1 MKITLEKPNLNRK
14 DSYLKYVDECRQKD
28 AELVPFV
35 LKFPTDDFEAFL
47 RVFEDCENGIGL
59 PEGFV
64 PHVTYWLVVDEEV
77 VGVSNL
83 RLRLTESLLRLGG
96 HIGYGV
102 KPSARRKGF
111 ATLMLRETLV
121 KAKEYGI
128 DPCMVT
134 CNKENIASAKTI
146 LNNGGVLDSEEYLDE
161 IKETIQRYW
170 IKLKG

>member
-14 DSYLKYVDECRQKD
+14 DSYLLFVDECRK
-28 AELVPFV
+28 ETTVLVPFV
-35 LKFPTDDFEAFL
+35 LKYPTDDFEAFI
-47 RVFEDCENGIGL
+47 RVFENCENGIGL

-83 RLRLTESLLRLGG
+83 RLRLNESLLRIGG

-102 KPSARRKGF
+102 KPSARRKGY
-111 ATLMLRETLV
+111 ATIMLRETLI

-128 DPCMVT
+128 DLCMVT

-146 LNNGGVLDSEEYLDE
+146 LNNGGALDSEEYLDE

-170 IKLKG
+170 IKFKG